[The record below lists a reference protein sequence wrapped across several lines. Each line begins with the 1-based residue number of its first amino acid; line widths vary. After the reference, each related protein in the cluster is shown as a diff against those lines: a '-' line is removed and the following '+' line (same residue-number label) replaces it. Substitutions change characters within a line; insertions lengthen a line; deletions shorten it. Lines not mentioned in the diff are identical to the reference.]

1 MILSQISMAMIVCVV
16 IENLIN
22 FLLPEGKLKPFVKA
36 LVGVFL
42 LAVLAVSI
50 IDFVK
55 SISL

>member
-36 LVGVFL
+36 VFGVFL

>member
-1 MILSQISMAMIVCVV
+1 MILSQISMAVIACVV
-16 IENLIN
+16 VENLIN

-36 LVGVFL
+36 VIGVFL
-42 LAVLAVSI
+42 LAVLAVPI